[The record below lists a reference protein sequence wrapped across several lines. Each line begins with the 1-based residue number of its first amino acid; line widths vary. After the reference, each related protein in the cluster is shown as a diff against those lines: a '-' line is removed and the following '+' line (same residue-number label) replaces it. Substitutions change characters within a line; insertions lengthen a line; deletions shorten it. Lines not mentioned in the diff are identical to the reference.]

1 MGSEDSQV
9 LEKDMKKTNRT
20 TKLITGAILL
30 LFCGLIYAWSLF
42 RGFFQ
47 EAFPI
52 WTIGNL
58 SMTFTISMVFF
69 CIGGFISG
77 RLLPKFGA
85 KVMILLSAIFLL
97 IGFMGVSLLNTN
109 SPKTSLVT
117 LYIFYGVI
125 SGTGIGFSY
134 NAILATVGKMFP
146 DRQGFASGV
155 MMMGFGLGGLL
166 LGAIVTNIINNIG
179 IFNVFRILAVLMFM
193 VLFIGSRIIGKGL
206 HEAPFRAPQTEGVAN
221 GVNIKA
227 SAPKKSN
234 DGKEESKIKTENT
247 GELTTK
253 EMLTTA
259 SFWIF
264 IIWNVVTNSAGLMVL
279 NSAAPIVA
287 QFGAPA
293 ILGMIV
299 SLCNG
304 GGRPIFGGI
313 FDRLGRSKT
322 MIIDCALQ
330 IGSGVFLTLGA
341 ITKNVPLIILG
352 LIAAGF
358 FYSGSPT
365 IAAAFINKEY
375 GSKNYS
381 SNFSTA
387 NFSLIPA
394 AFIGPSLSS
403 ALISASGGAYTG
415 TFIAIIVCGVIS
427 IATLPV
433 LAKFVKRN

>member
-1 MGSEDSQV
+1 MES
-9 LEKDMKKTNRT
+9 NRT

-47 EAFPI
+47 EAFHD

-77 RLLPKFGA
+77 RLLPKLGA
-85 KVMILLSAIFLL
+85 KVMIFLSAIFLL
-97 IGFMGVSLLNTN
+97 IGFIGVSILNTN
-109 SPKTSLVT
+109 SPKSSLIM
-117 LYIFYGVI
+117 LYLFYGVI

-134 NAILATVGKMFP
+134 NAIIATVGKLFP

-166 LGAIVTNIINNIG
+166 LGAIVTNTIKALG
-179 IFNVFRILAVLMFM
+179 VFAVFRILAVIMFV
-193 VLFIGSRIIGKGL
+193 VLFVGSRIIGGRTKIADASIDRVGATINQ
-206 HEAPFRAPQTEGVAN
+206 EEKVSDNAETKEKT
-221 GVNIKA
+221 VNL
-227 SAPKKSN
+227 
-234 DGKEESKIKTENT
+234 TR
-247 GELTTK
+247 ELTTK
-253 EMLTTA
+253 EMLATA

-264 IIWNVVTNSAGLMVL
+264 IVWNVVTNSAGLMVL
-279 NSAAPIVA
+279 NSAAPIA
-287 QFGAPA
+287 ETFGAPA
-293 ILGMIV
+293 ILGMMV

-313 FDRLGRSKT
+313 YDRFGRSKT

-330 IGSGVFLTLGA
+330 IGSGAFLTMGA
-341 ITKNVPLIILG
+341 ITKSVPLIILG

-375 GSKNYS
+375 GGKNYS

-403 ALISASGGAYTG
+403 ALISASDGGYTG
-415 TFIAIIVCGVIS
+415 TFVAIIVCGIIS
-427 IATLPV
+427 IATLPI
-433 LAKFVKRN
+433 LAKVVQN